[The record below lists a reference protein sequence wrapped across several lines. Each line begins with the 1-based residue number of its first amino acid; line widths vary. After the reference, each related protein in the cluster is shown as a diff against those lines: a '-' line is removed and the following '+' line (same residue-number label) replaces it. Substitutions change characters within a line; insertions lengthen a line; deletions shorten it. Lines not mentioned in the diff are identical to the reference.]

1 MVIKAGC
8 FLKNVLGIFLLSAA
22 VASPVAHAA
31 PTIVITKACGDP
43 ICSDS
48 PYDFTIIDLGT
59 SLTKGIKDIAVGERR
74 SFRIS
79 KGDFIITEYVP
90 SSSVLTDISVT
101 GATAYKV
108 DLASS
113 SVQLTLAA
121 DDEVLIT
128 FTNANAVPEP
138 TP

>member
-48 PYDFTIIDLGT
+48 PYDFTITDLGT
-59 SLTKGIKDIAVGERR
+59 SLTKRIKDIAVGERR
-74 SFRIS
+74 SFRIG
-79 KGDFIITEYVP
+79 KGDFIITESVP
-90 SSSVLTDISVT
+90 SSSVLTDISVI

-108 DLASS
+108 D
-113 SVQLTLAA
+113 
-121 DDEVLIT
+121 
-128 FTNANAVPEP
+128 
-138 TP
+138 